1 MLHIL
6 RIYPETIVDGTGIR
20 YSIYL
25 SGCSHRCPE
34 CHNPESWNPK
44 MGEPLTDERI
54 SAIIQEINNNP
65 LLDGVTFSGGD
76 PLYNPREFLLLV
88 KRIKKATHQN
98 IWCYTGYRYD
108 EILSRPDLSV
118 VLPYIDV
125 LVDGKFDKSRKSP
138 YLNFRGSENQRIIQ
152 IRQNAGW

>member
-6 RIYPETIVDGTGIR
+6 HTYPETIVDGEGIR

-25 SGCSHRCPE
+25 SGCSHRCAE

-44 MGEPLTDERI
+44 TGKPLTEERI
-54 SAIIQEINNNP
+54 SEIIQEINANP

-76 PLYNPREFLLLV
+76 PLYNPREFLLLA
-88 KRIKKATHQN
+88 KRIKEETRQN
-98 IWCYTGYRYD
+98 IWCYTGYRYE
-108 EILSRPDLSV
+108 EILSHPELSV

-125 LVDGKFDKSRKSP
+125 LVDGKFDKNRKSP
-138 YLNFRGSENQRIIQ
+138 SLHFRGSENQRIIQ
-152 IRQNAGW
+152 VRQYAG